1 MKKQVYLFLVL
12 FIISFSV
19 NAQVMPQG
27 FLVGPSGMIGSQLW
41 MSKNLDVTTFNDGTA
56 IPNFTSATGWR
67 NLTTAAMC
75 SYNFNP
81 ANDAV
86 YGKLYNWYAVVD
98 SRGVCPVNWHVPSSA
113 EFATLNSF
121 IGSDGGSLKEA
132 GLTHWNSP
140 NTGASNKYNFTALA
154 TGYMGTLSPSGLGN
168 VTYFWTVTS
177 NATDNTR
184 AYTRSL
190 SKDNALFVE
199 SNLNDKIGG
208 FSVRCIH
215 D

>member
-1 MKKQVYLFLVL
+1 
-12 FIISFSV
+12 
-19 NAQVMPQG
+19 
-27 FLVGPSGMIGSQLW
+27 
-41 MSKNLDVTTFNDGTA
+41 
-56 IPNFTSATGWR
+56 
-67 NLTTAAMC
+67 MC
-75 SYNFNP
+75 SYNFDP

-121 IGSDGGSLKEA
+121 IGSNGGSLKEA

-140 NTGASNKYNFTALA
+140 NTGATNKYNFTALA

-168 VTYFWTVTS
+168 VTYFWTMTS

-184 AYTRSL
+184 AYTRAL

>member
-1 MKKQVYLFLVL
+1 M
-12 FIISFSV
+12 
-19 NAQVMPQG
+19 
-27 FLVGPSGMIGSQLW
+27 
-41 MSKNLDVTTFNDGTA
+41 
-56 IPNFTSATGWR
+56 
-67 NLTTAAMC
+67 
-75 SYNFNP
+75 
-81 ANDAV
+81 
-86 YGKLYNWYAVVD
+86 YAVVD

-177 NATDNTR
+177 NTTDNSR
-184 AYTRSL
+184 AFTRSL

-199 SNLNDKIGG
+199 SISLNVLEMACLGIRSIVTATGTGTWPELAKLGIVIETDWSNIPKTASLIADLPPYLGEDSAQAARKFIDIRNNLSALLD
-208 FSVRCIH
+208 V
-215 D
+215 DLAELP